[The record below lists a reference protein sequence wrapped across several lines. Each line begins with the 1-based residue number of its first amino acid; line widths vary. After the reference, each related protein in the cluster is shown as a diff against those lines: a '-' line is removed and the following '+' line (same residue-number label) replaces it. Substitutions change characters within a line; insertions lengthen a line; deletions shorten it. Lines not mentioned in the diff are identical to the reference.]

1 MKHSFFHKLA
11 WAFAAA
17 FLAVPA
23 FMIAA
28 HDVPAASASS
38 SFSLADIDRYND
50 TEAGRSELLAELQ
63 QKDGVNDDWELN
75 RRVETIMTNLTA
87 AIGSIDPTIYE
98 KPYQYFINTRDG
110 FNAFCTLG
118 HIMSINQGIFEN
130 LDDDSEI
137 AVVLGHEMGHGQSN
151 HPVDAARQALSV
163 KSIVQSSGGSLDT
176 LLAAALVKNQYTKP
190 MEWAADNLAFAYITH
205 SYYNPGATAA
215 VWQRVIDQY
224 GENSSPFLA
233 ALSNH
238 PASKDRRDNYE
249 RKIESYANGHVSV
262 TTDGVVMVDTQPF
275 CIPAAANGMSSHERA
290 YLVEGNL
297 AAAFHSGHNCS
308 AAYADGSTVMLGAQ
322 PIMTCVSGDEDAWTL
337 ADRLNQ
343 IKDGRR

>member
-1 MKHSFFHKLA
+1 
-11 WAFAAA
+11 
-17 FLAVPA
+17 
-23 FMIAA
+23 
-28 HDVPAASASS
+28 
-38 SFSLADIDRYND
+38 
-50 TEAGRSELLAELQ
+50 
-63 QKDGVNDDWELN
+63 
-75 RRVETIMTNLTA
+75 MTNLTA

-98 KPYQYFINTRDG
+98 KPYQYFINTRNG